1 MDNND
6 NSKCARQSGVFF
18 RNIALAVG
26 LAAFGIGP
34 IAKAH
39 SQSGANSMKPIPIP
53 AQVTAKDGVAQI
65 PDTQL
70 WYWDTGGIG
79 VPIVLL
85 HPATG
90 SALIWVY
97 QQPAFAKAGYR
108 VIAYSRRGYYNSAP
122 FDRNNP
128 GIGSED
134 LRHLA
139 DALRL
144 GRFHVVASAAGGS
157 IASDFAFSYQ
167 DRLLS
172 LSISSNSFGVR
183 DGEIAK
189 AAAAIRPDG
198 WEKMPAD
205 FRELGPSYRAANPT
219 GVKSWIELEHKALI
233 GSDYRQNLKN
243 EITQAKLKDLKL
255 PTLVISGAADL
266 STPPSI
272 ARLIAAE
279 IPNSR
284 LAVIP
289 EAGHSTYWEQPEIF
303 NHAVLDFI
311 GGKSK

>member
-1 MDNND
+1 MDDND
-6 NSKCARQSGVFF
+6 NSKRARQAGAFF
-18 RNIALAVG
+18 RIFALAAG
-26 LAAFGIGP
+26 LAVFGIGP

-39 SQSGANSMKPIPIP
+39 SQSGANSMKPIPVP
-53 AQVTAKDGVAQI
+53 AQVPAKDGVAQI
-65 PDTQL
+65 PDTHL
-70 WYWDTGGIG
+70 WYWDTGGNG

-122 FDRNNP
+122 FDTKSP

-134 LRHLA
+134 LRQLA
-139 DALRL
+139 DVLGL

-189 AAAAIRPDG
+189 AAALIRPKG
-198 WEKMPAD
+198 WEQMPAE
-205 FRELGPSYRAANPT
+205 FRELGPSYRAANPE
-219 GVKSWIELEHKALI
+219 GVKAWMDLEHKALI
-233 GSDYRQNLKN
+233 GRDYRQNLKN
-243 EITQAKLKDLKL
+243 EITQSKLKDLKL

-272 ARLIAAE
+272 SRMLAAE

-284 LAVIP
+284 LALIS
-289 EAGHSTYWEQPEIF
+289 ESGHSTYWEQPEIF
-303 NHAVLDFI
+303 NRAVLDFI
-311 GGKSK
+311 GGRSK

>member
-1 MDNND
+1 M
-6 NSKCARQSGVFF
+6 
-18 RNIALAVG
+18 
-26 LAAFGIGP
+26 
-34 IAKAH
+34 
-39 SQSGANSMKPIPIP
+39 
-53 AQVTAKDGVAQI
+53 AQI
-65 PDTQL
+65 PDTRL
-70 WYWDTGGIG
+70 WYWDTGGQG

-90 SALIWVY
+90 SALIWGY
-97 QQPAFAKAGYR
+97 QQPVFAKAGYR

-139 DALRL
+139 DVLGL

-172 LSISSNSFGVR
+172 LTISSNSFGVR

-189 AAAAIRPDG
+189 AAAFIRPEG
-198 WEKMPAD
+198 WEKMPAE

-219 GVKSWIELEHKALI
+219 GVKAWMELEHKALI
-233 GSDYRQNLKN
+233 GPEYRQTLKN
-243 EITQAKLKDLKL
+243 EITQTMLKQLKL
-255 PTLVISGAADL
+255 PTLLIAGTADM

-272 ARLIAAE
+272 SRMIAAE

-284 LAVIP
+284 LVLMP
-289 EAGHSTYWEQPEIF
+289 EAGHSSYWEQPEIF
-303 NHAVLDFI
+303 NRAVLDFI
-311 GGKSK
+311 GGQSK

>member
-1 MDNND
+1 MGKSHF
-6 NSKCARQSGVFF
+6 SKYARRAGGFLW
-18 RNIALAVG
+18 IIG
-26 LAAFGIGP
+26 LAAGLAAPGIGL
-34 IAKAH
+34 IETAH
-39 SQSGANSMKPIPIP
+39 SQTVANSMRPIPIP
-53 AQVTAKDGVAQI
+53 AQVPAKDGVAQI
-65 PDTQL
+65 PDTRL
-70 WYWDTGGIG
+70 WYWDTGGQG

-90 SALIWVY
+90 SALIWGY

-139 DALRL
+139 DGLGL
-144 GRFHVVASAAGGS
+144 GRFYVVASAAGGS

-172 LSISSNSFGVR
+172 LTISSNSLGVR

-189 AAAAIRPDG
+189 AAAAIRPEG

-205 FRELGPSYRAANPT
+205 FRELCPSYRAANPA
-219 GVKSWIELEHKALI
+219 GVKAWIELEHKALI
-233 GSDYRQNLKN
+233 GSDYRQTLKN
-243 EITQAKLKDLKL
+243 EITQARLKQLKL
-255 PTLVISGAADL
+255 PTLLISGAADL

-272 ARLIAAE
+272 SRMIAAE

-284 LAVIP
+284 AALIP
-289 EAGHSTYWEQPEIF
+289 ESGHSTYWEQPEIF
-303 NHAVLDFI
+303 NRAVLDFI
-311 GGKSK
+311 GGQSK